1 MDDPIEYF
9 KQLSEEYEKT
19 TRRTLPREEWN
30 ERRKRALARYD
41 RPVTVRIVC
50 SHKDGALLNKRPAT
64 LGEAIVETSPRRE
77 ARVTLDWNPSI
88 GNLNNRMN
96 RKGHYHPVAIDEAIA
111 PPDEEEMRRRGIDEN
126 YVADHDREGMNRAG
140 VKGRSKTRRNAVTNY
155 YADQFICP
163 RCTMHV
169 SRNHDEIKRLI
180 RAMAKDGM
188 GKLDI
193 QHIDALVALLPSK
206 GYNWR

>member
-1 MDDPIEYF
+1 
-9 KQLSEEYEKT
+9 
-19 TRRTLPREEWN
+19 
-30 ERRKRALARYD
+30 
-41 RPVTVRIVC
+41 
-50 SHKDGALLNKRPAT
+50 
-64 LGEAIVETSPRRE
+64 
-77 ARVTLDWNPSI
+77 
-88 GNLNNRMN
+88 MN

-140 VKGRSKTRRNAVTNY
+140 VKGRDKTRRNAVTNW

-169 SRNHDEIKRLI
+169 SRNHEDIKRLL

-193 QHIDALVALLPSK
+193 QHIDTLVALLPKQSFR
-206 GYNWR
+206 W